1 MGAKL
6 TETIS
11 TKNLKTAL
19 ILLAISLIPT
29 LLIWLPF
36 FLRMETFWTIPLPQ
50 DGMATIV
57 SNYDGPLFIVVAKT
71 LYGIEAIK
79 DQFQFP
85 LPAEYYAAHYPMFPL
100 LIKLFSPILGY
111 PYSMMFVTL
120 ASSVIA
126 IYFFHKLISEYIKGD
141 NALWLTLAFSIFPA
155 RWLIVRSVGSSEP
168 LFMAAVIASVI
179 YFRKKKYWLAGLWG
193 IVAQLTRSPGILLF
207 IAYMGAI
214 FVPSFKVYA
223 TKGVRKWF
231 EYINLKKTYP
241 IFLIP
246 LAVVGLFVFYGIR
259 FGDYFAYFNS
269 GDNIHLFFPPF
280 QVFNYSAPWV
290 GTFWLEEIVY
300 IYLFGIL
307 GLLSL
312 IKQKEYVMAWVVGIF
327 LISLFFVSH
336 RDVARYGLAM
346 LPFLYVTWRKF
357 LVKKEFKIAL
367 AVIAIPIYLYS
378 IAYISQNVMP
388 ISNWAPFL

>member
-1 MGAKL
+1 MIGKVKNILPSNKL
-6 TETIS
+6 S
-11 TKNLKTAL
+11 TAL
-19 ILLAISLIPT
+19 KLIAISIIPT

-36 FLRMETFWTIPLPQ
+36 FFRFETFWGIPLPQ

-71 LYGIEAIK
+71 LYNIEAIGS
-79 DQFQFP
+79 QFQFP
-85 LPAEYYAAHYPMFPL
+85 LPSEYYAAHYPMFPL
-100 LIKLFSPILGY
+100 LIKLFSPLLGY

-120 ASSVIA
+120 ASSILA
-126 IYFFHKLISEYIKGD
+126 IYFFHRLISEYVKGD
-141 NALWLTLAFSIFPA
+141 NALWLTLAFSLFPA

-168 LFMAAVIASVI
+168 LFMAAVIASVL
-179 YFRKKKYWLAGLWG
+179 YFKKEKYLLAGLWG
-193 IVAQLTRSPGILLF
+193 VVAQLTRSPGILLF
-207 IAYMGAI
+207 IAYFGAI

-231 EYINLKKTYP
+231 EYINIKKTYP

-246 LAVVGLFVFYGIR
+246 LALAGLFIFYGIR
-259 FGDYFAYFNS
+259 FGDFMAYFNS

-290 GTFWLEEIVY
+290 GTFWLEEIIY
-300 IYLFGIL
+300 IYLFGTL

-312 IKQKEYVMAWVVGIF
+312 VKQKEYTMAWVVGVF

-357 LVKKEFKIAL
+357 LVKREFKIAL

-378 IAYISQNVMP
+378 ITYISQNVMP

>member
-1 MGAKL
+1 MGVKI
-6 TETIS
+6 TKTIS
-11 TKNLKTAL
+11 PKRLKTAL
-19 ILLAISLIPT
+19 TLLAISLIPT

-71 LYGIEAIK
+71 LYSIEAIK

-85 LPAEYYAAHYPMFPL
+85 LPTEYYAAHYPMFPL

-111 PYSMMFVTL
+111 PYSMIFVSL
-120 ASSVIA
+120 ASSVLS
-126 IYFFHKLISEYIKGD
+126 IYFFHKLISVYIKRD

-168 LFMAAVIASVI
+168 LFMAAVIASVY
-179 YFRKKKYWLAGLWG
+179 YFRKNKYWFAGLWG
-193 IVAQLTRSPGILLF
+193 VVAQLTRSPGILLF
-207 IAYMGAI
+207 IAYLGAI

-223 TKGVRKWF
+223 TKGVRKWYG
-231 EYINLKKTYP
+231 YINLRKTYP

-246 LAVVGLFVFYGIR
+246 LALVSLFVFYGIR
-259 FGDYFAYFNS
+259 FGDFFAYFNS

-290 GTFWLEEIVY
+290 GTFWLEEVIY
-300 IYLFGIL
+300 IYLFGTL

-312 IKQKEYVMAWVVGIF
+312 LKQKEYVMAWVVGIF

-357 LVKKEFKIAL
+357 LVKREFKIAL

-378 IAYISQNVMP
+378 ITYISQNVMP